1 MSFENKVVVITGG
14 TTGIGLS
21 TAQSF
26 IEQGANVVITGRTQS
41 TLEQALQ
48 TLGSKA
54 VGVRGDVAKLADLDV
69 LFTEV
74 KDRFGKIDVLFAN
87 AGIAKVSPFEQSS
100 EALYDLLFNVNVKG
114 LYFTIQKA
122 LPLLAKD
129 ASVIVNTSVAG
140 ALGFPAFSIYSAT
153 KAAVR
158 SLTRSLASE
167 LSPNGIR
174 VNAVSPGP
182 IETPIYDKMDL
193 QPEQKDQFSQT
204 FAERTYLR
212 RFGKPEEVAG
222 AVLFLASPAASF
234 ITGEELTVDG
244 GIVNS

>member
-14 TTGIGLS
+14 TTGIGLA

-26 IEQGANVVITGRTQS
+26 IEQGANVVITGRTQA
-41 TLEQALQ
+41 TLDQALQ

-54 VGVRGDVAKLADLDV
+54 SGVRGDVADLADLDV
-69 LFTEV
+69 LFREV

-87 AGIAKVSPFEQSS
+87 AGIAKIAPFDQSS
-100 EALYDLLFNVNVKG
+100 EALFDLLFNVNVKG

-129 ASVIVNTSVAG
+129 AAIIVNSSIAG

-158 SLTRSLASE
+158 SFTRSLAAE
-167 LSPNGIR
+167 LSPGGIR

-193 QPEQKDQFSQT
+193 QAEQKEAFSQN
-204 FAERTYLR
+204 FAERTFLK

-222 AVLFLASPAASF
+222 TVLFLASPAASF

-244 GIVNS
+244 GLINS